1 MTNRPGWWLAPREL
15 EKEDLCEM
23 LFPGRP
29 GLCSE
34 TFSKQQK
41 QNRVGPEEMPRWL
54 RASTDPYKDLSSP
67 STHSRELTTTDSPNS
82 REI

>member
-1 MTNRPGWWLAPREL
+1 MTNRPGWWLAPIILAPREL

-23 LFPGRP
+23 LFPGWP

-54 RASTDPYKDLSSP
+54 RASTD
-67 STHSRELTTTDSPNS
+67 LTKT
-82 REI
+82 